1 MENSLKHYTRV
12 RNTQIVLS
20 LLKKK
25 GIKRVIVSPGT
36 TNMSVVASMTNDP
49 YFEMFSAPDERSA
62 AYMACGMAAETGEP
76 VIISCTGATAS
87 RNYLPA
93 LTEAFYRKLPI
104 VALTSSLNIGMS
116 GHLYPQF
123 IDRTAQ
129 PVDCVKCSVQ
139 VHPVHDS
146 QSEWECVMN
155 VNKALLEL
163 TRSGGG
169 PIHINLMTQG
179 DMGDF
184 SIERLPDVREIHR
197 YTSLEKP
204 MPEIPNG
211 RIAVFVGSHFP
222 MTKELESAIDL
233 FCQRNNAIVLTDH
246 TSSYYGA
253 FKVQYAIAACQDWVD
268 DNLDID
274 LLVHI
279 GEISGDYY
287 TLGKLRNT
295 VKNVWRVSPDGE
307 IRDYFRKLSIVFE
320 MEEKEFFSY
329 YSKGNVENNTYYEEC
344 VSTLNSLYSSLPTI
358 PFSNIW
364 IASQLYNKLPN
375 NSVIHFAILNS
386 LRSWNFFPL
395 SNTIKR
401 YSNVGGFGID
411 GPLST
416 IIGASLVHPEKLY
429 FGIVGDLAFFYD
441 MNSLG
446 NRSVGQNLRILLV
459 NNGKGTE
466 FRNYT
471 HPASK
476 FGEIADMYIAAAGHY
491 GNKSNVLV
499 KHYAEDL
506 GFIYLAASSKEQF
519 IDVYHQF
526 IDESINKSIIFEVF
540 TNSSDE
546 SNALRLMRSIKQRSL
561 TDKAIGKINHIVQN
575 ILK

>member
-1 MENSLKHYTRV
+1 MDNSLKHYTQV

-20 LLKKK
+20 LFKKK
-25 GIKRVIVSPGT
+25 GIRRVIVSPGT

-62 AYMACGMAAETGEP
+62 AYMACGIAAETGEP
-76 VIISCTGATAS
+76 VVISCTGATAS

-104 VALTSSLNIGMS
+104 IALTSSLNIGMS

-123 IDRTAQ
+123 IDRTSQ
-129 PVDCVKCSVQ
+129 PLDCVKCSVQ
-139 VHPVHDS
+139 IHPVLDS
-146 QSEWECVMN
+146 QSEWECIMN

-163 TRSGGG
+163 SRNGGG

-179 DMGDF
+179 DIGDF
-184 SIERLPDVREIHR
+184 SIERLPDVRGIQR
-197 YTSLEKP
+197 VTSLDNK
-204 MPEIPNG
+204 MPEIPLG
-211 RIAVFVGSHFP
+211 RIAIFVGSHLP

-233 FCQRNNAIVLTDH
+233 FCQRHNAIVLTDH
-246 TSSYYGA
+246 TSSYFGG
-253 FKVQYAIAACQDWVD
+253 FKVQYAIAACQDCID

-287 TLGKLRNT
+287 TLGKIRNT

-320 MEEKEFFSY
+320 MEEKDFFLY
-329 YSKGNVENNTYYEEC
+329 YSKGPIGNNTYYEEC
-344 VSTLNSLYSSLPTI
+344 IASLNSIYSSLPTL

-364 IASQLYNKLPN
+364 IASELSNKLPD
-375 NSVIHFAILNS
+375 NSIIHFAILNS

-395 SNTIKR
+395 SNTIKGF
-401 YSNVGGFGID
+401 SNVGGFGID

-416 IIGASLVHPEKLY
+416 LIGASLIHPEKLY

-446 NRSVGQNLRILLV
+446 NRSVGKNLRILLV

-476 FGEIADMYIAAAGHY
+476 FGDIADMYIAAAGHY
-491 GNKSNVLV
+491 GNKSNNLV

-506 GFIYLAASSKEQF
+506 GFIYLTASSKEAF
-519 IDVYHQF
+519 YDVYQQF

-540 TNSSDE
+540 TDSTNE
-546 SNALRLMRSIKQRSL
+546 SNALKLIRSIRQKTL
-561 TDKAIGKINHIVQN
+561 TDKAIGKIGHIIQN